1 MEFMGQKIEKLIV
14 TLPMADGTELECG
27 VFSYFEVNSKKYFAL
42 LPRLEDKSLDFSQ
55 SYMIYEVDMA
65 DEKNPEIK
73 YIESDYEYAIAANYF
88 SANILHGSKE

>member
-55 SYMIYEVDMA
+55 SYMIYEVEV
-65 DEKNPEIK
+65 DEGNNPVVM
-73 YIESDYEYAIAANYF
+73 YIEDDMEYTIAATYF
-88 SANILHGSKE
+88 SNKILHGAE